1 MTVKVFVGVDV
12 SKLTLDVFIREK
24 QIHRQFKNERSG
36 FVSLIQ
42 WLEKQTGQQTRAMFI
57 CFEHTGLY
65 SLLLALFLEENSI
78 PFSMVPA
85 LEIKRSLGITRGKN
99 DIVDSKRI
107 AEFAFRFNDKIP
119 RTKLPARDITKIQS
133 LLTLRDRL
141 SRNLGA
147 YTVSRNETRRVMRE
161 IDVPQLFS
169 SYDSLILALK
179 EEIKWVEKAI
189 RELICG
195 NDELRA
201 SLELITSI
209 KGVGFVIATHLIVYT
224 YNFTR
229 FDSWRKF
236 ACYCGI
242 APFDYQSGT
251 SVRGRTQVSSVANQQ
266 MKKML
271 HLAAVCAIRT
281 DTELKE
287 YYHRR
292 LAEGKARMAVVN
304 IVRNKVIARVFA
316 IVKRGTP
323 FVNIKR
329 YAI

>member
-24 QIHRQFKNERSG
+24 QIHRQFKNDRNG
-36 FVSLIQ
+36 FVLLIQ
-42 WLEKQTGQQTRAMFI
+42 WLEKQTGQQARSMLI

-65 SLLLALFLEENSI
+65 SLMLALFLEENSV

-107 AEFAFRFNDKIP
+107 AEFAFRFNDKIQ

-147 YTVSRNETRRVMRE
+147 YTVSRDETRRVMQDMN
-161 IDVPQLFS
+161 IPQLFS
-169 SYDSLILALK
+169 SYDSLILAIK
-179 EEIKWVEKAI
+179 EEIKRVEKAI
-189 RELICG
+189 REIICG

-229 FDSWRKF
+229 FDNWRKF

-251 SVRGRTQVSSVANQQ
+251 SVRGRTQVSSVANKQ

-281 DTELKE
+281 DAELKE

-304 IVRNKVIARVFA
+304 IVRNKVISRVFA
-316 IVKRGTP
+316 VVKRGTP

>member
-42 WLEKQTGQQTRAMFI
+42 WLEKQTGQQTRAMLI